1 MNYKRPQEEIL
12 KTRLSEPVHF
22 INLLAGPRQVG
33 KTTIIRDLIS
43 QNPAR
48 GYYISVDEE
57 PGKANDLYA
66 LGSISTA
73 ISPPQKKDAAWLL
86 FQWQEA
92 RNRTAQWIKSPSHE
106 GNAEPNQAFI
116 FAIDEV
122 QKIEQWSDII
132 KGLWDADR
140 ANGVPMHVVLL
151 GSAPLLMQKSL
162 SESLAGRYEVI
173 PVSHWGFT
181 EMQQA
186 FDFTL
191 EQYIYF
197 GGYPGSAWLI
207 GDETRWRRYVRESLI
222 QPNIEKDILQM
233 VRIKNPMLLK
243 QVFELGCHYSGQE
256 LSLTKM
262 IEAIIEAKHT
272 ETLADYL
279 HLLAEA
285 KLLASMHKYAAQEV
299 RKRNSAPKLNVFNT
313 ALMSAIQ
320 DYSFAEA
327 QADRSY
333 WGRLVESSIGAHL
346 LNTCDEDTKLYYWR
360 EANQEVDFILAKG
373 RKLTAIEVKSAPNPV
388 ISKGLEGFGQKYS
401 HARKILVGNGGVSLA
416 EFLSQPADY
425 WLD

>member
-1 MNYKRPQEEIL
+1 MKYQRPQEELL
-12 KTRLSEPVHF
+12 KSRLSEPVHF

-33 KTTIIRDLIS
+33 KTTIIRDIIS
-43 QNPAR
+43 LNPAQ

-57 PGKANDLYA
+57 PAIANDIYSLN
-66 LGSISTA
+66 TA
-73 ISPPQKKDAAWLL
+73 SSVVSQPQKKDGSWLQ

-92 RNRTAQWIKSPSHE
+92 RNRTAKWLKSGQTAKKQEQP
-106 GNAEPNQAFI
+106 AAFV

-122 QKIEQWSDII
+122 QKIEQWSDIV

-151 GSAPLLMQKSL
+151 GSAPLLMQKGF
-162 SESLAGRYEVI
+162 SESLAGRYETI
-173 PVSHWGFT
+173 AISHWGFT

-186 FDFTL
+186 FDFNL

-207 GDETRWRRYVRESLI
+207 KEEKRWRRYVRDSLI

-243 QVFELGCHYSGQE
+243 QLFELGCHYSGME

-262 IEAIIEAKHT
+262 IDAINEAKHT

-285 KLLASMHKYAAQEV
+285 KLLTGLHKYAAQEV

-313 ALMSAIQ
+313 ALMSATQ

-333 WGRLVESSIGAHL
+333 WGRLVESCVGAHL

-360 EANQEVDFILAKG
+360 EGNQEVDFILAKG
-373 RKLTAIEVKSAPNPV
+373 KKLTAIEVKSAPNPV
-388 ISKGLEGFGQKYS
+388 LSKGLDVFSQKYS
-401 HARKILVGNGGVSLA
+401 HARNILVGNGGVALA
-416 EFLSQPADY
+416 EFLSHPSEY

>member
-1 MNYKRPQEEIL
+1 MKYQRPQEELL
-12 KTRLSEPVHF
+12 KARLSEPVHF

-33 KTTIIRDLIS
+33 KTTIIRDIID
-43 QNPAR
+43 QNPAQ
-48 GYYISVDEE
+48 GYYISVDDE
-57 PGKANDLYA
+57 PAITHDIYNLNTA
-66 LGSISTA
+66 PSI
-73 ISPPQKKDAAWLL
+73 ISPPQKKDGSWLQ

-92 RNRTAQWIKSPSHE
+92 RNQAAKWLKSNQIT
-106 GNAEPNQAFI
+106 NADNQFKAFI

-122 QKIEQWSDII
+122 QKIEQWSDIV

-151 GSAPLLMQKSL
+151 GSAPLLMQKGF
-162 SESLAGRYEVI
+162 SESLAGRYETI
-173 PVSHWGFT
+173 AVSHWGFT

-186 FDFTL
+186 FDFNL

-197 GGYPGSAWLI
+197 GGYPGSAWLVK
-207 GDETRWRRYVRESLI
+207 EEKRWRRYVKDSLI

-243 QVFELGCHYSGQE
+243 QLFELGCHYSGME

-262 IEAIIEAKHT
+262 IDALNEAKHT

-285 KLLASMHKYAAQEV
+285 KLLTGLNKYAAQEV

-320 DYSFAEA
+320 DYSFVEA

-333 WGRLVESSIGAHL
+333 WGRLVESCVGAHL

-360 EANQEVDFILAKG
+360 ESNKEVDFILAKG
-373 RKLTAIEVKSAPNPV
+373 KKLTAIEVKSAPNPV
-388 ISKGLEGFGQKYS
+388 LSKGLDLFGQKYS
-401 HARKILVGNGGVSLA
+401 HARKILVGNGGVALA
-416 EFLSQPADY
+416 EFLSHPAEY

>member
-1 MNYKRPQEEIL
+1 MNYRRPQEELL
-12 KTRLSEPVHF
+12 KSRLNESVHF

-43 QNPAR
+43 QNPTG
-48 GYYISVDEE
+48 GYYISVDDESA
-57 PGKANDLYA
+57 KANDIYNFD
-66 LGSISTA
+66 IIPSTV
-73 ISPPQKKDAAWLL
+73 SPPQKKDGAWLQ

-92 RNRTAQWIKSPSHE
+92 RNRTAQWLKS
-106 GNAEPNQAFI
+106 GQIADKNGQIAAYI

-122 QKIEQWSDII
+122 QKIEEWSDIV

-151 GSAPLLMQKSL
+151 GSAPLLMQKGL
-162 SESLAGRYEVI
+162 SESLAGRYELI
-173 PVSHWGFT
+173 PISHWGFT

-186 FDFTL
+186 FDFSL

-207 GDETRWRRYVRESLI
+207 KDETRWRRYVRESLI

-243 QVFELGCHYSGQE
+243 QLFELGCHYSGQE

-262 IEAIIEAKHT
+262 IDAINEAKHT

-279 HLLAEA
+279 HLLSEA
-285 KLLASMHKYAAQEV
+285 KLLTGLHKYAAQEV
-299 RKRNSAPKLNVFNT
+299 RKRNSAPKLHVFNT
-313 ALMSAIQ
+313 ALMSAIK

-333 WGRLVESSIGAHL
+333 WGRLVESCVGAHL
-346 LNTCDEDTKLYYWR
+346 LNTSDEDTKLYYWR
-360 EANQEVDFILAKG
+360 EGNQEVDFILAKG
-373 RKLTAIEVKSAPNPV
+373 RKLSAIEVKSSPNPV
-388 ISKGLEGFGQKYS
+388 LSKGLEVFGQKYN
-401 HARKILVGNGGVSLA
+401 HAEKILVGNGGVALA

-425 WLD
+425 WLV